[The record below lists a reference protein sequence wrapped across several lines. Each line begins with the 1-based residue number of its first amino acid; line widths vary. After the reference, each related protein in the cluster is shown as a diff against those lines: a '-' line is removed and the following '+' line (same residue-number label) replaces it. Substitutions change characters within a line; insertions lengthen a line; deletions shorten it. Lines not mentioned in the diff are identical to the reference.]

1 MSWGTYIK
9 NMLIPGV
16 TFADL
21 GKREELART
30 LESLR
35 TEALAHAAAKTTD
48 ASALAREYE
57 DWKRR
62 FNACVRED
70 TTLAVV
76 ETALDDRRYQKDQ
89 SRWPKET
96 EGGVLAHGVYYNR
109 ISKRE
114 IEDCELD
121 WAENPPFFR
130 DQMLALWGID
140 PAATVAKAE
149 DNEPRGFGER
159 VDDIVFK
166 FRETWNELLEAEQ
179 MQVRLHLGRAA
190 LEKEPEGS
198 EEG

>member
-35 TEALAHAAAKTTD
+35 TESLAHAAAKTTD

-62 FNACVRED
+62 FIACVRED

-89 SRWPKET
+89 SRWPEET
-96 EGGVLAHGVYYNR
+96 EQGVLAHGVYYNR

-121 WAENPPFFR
+121 WAENPPLFH

-140 PAATVAKAE
+140 PAATAAKAE

-190 LEKEPEGS
+190 LEKEPEGY

>member
-1 MSWGTYIK
+1 MSWGTYIN

-30 LESLR
+30 LDSLR
-35 TEALAHAAAKTTD
+35 TEALAHAAAKSAD
-48 ASALAREYE
+48 AGALAREYE

-62 FNACVRED
+62 FIACVRED
-70 TTLAVV
+70 ATLAVV
-76 ETALDDRRYQKDQ
+76 ATALDDRRYEEDQ
-89 SRWPKET
+89 SHWPEET
-96 EGGVLAHGVYYNR
+96 EQGVLAHDVYYNR

-121 WAENPPFFR
+121 WSEKPPLFH
-130 DQMLALWGID
+130 DQMLALWGTD
-140 PAATVAKAE
+140 AASVPARTE
-149 DNEPRGFGER
+149 ENEPKGFGER

-179 MQVRLHLGRAA
+179 MQVRLHLGKAA
-190 LEKEPEGS
+190 LEKEPEGY

>member
-1 MSWGTYIK
+1 MSWGTYIN

-30 LESLR
+30 LDSLR
-35 TEALAHAAAKTTD
+35 IEALAHSAAKSAD
-48 ASALAREYE
+48 ASTLAREYE

-62 FNACVRED
+62 FSACVRED
-70 TTLAVV
+70 TKLAIVS
-76 ETALDDRRYQKDQ
+76 TALDDRRYEEDQ
-89 SRWPKET
+89 SRWPEET
-96 EGGVLAHGVYYNR
+96 EQGVLAHDVYYNR

-121 WAENPPFFR
+121 WSENPPFFH
-130 DQMLALWGID
+130 DQMLALWGMD
-140 PAATVAKAE
+140 AASVPARTE
-149 DNEPRGFGER
+149 ENEPKGFGER

-179 MQVRLHLGRAA
+179 MQVRLHLGKAA
-190 LEKEPEGS
+190 LEKEPEGY